1 MSAKP
6 TNVPTR
12 EWGGKACKAE
22 MKRIR
27 STDRRAS
34 ISEGADSSD
43 WSMADLAAEVAAE
56 IATESANEF

>member
-1 MSAKP
+1 MAATP

-22 MKRIR
+22 MKRLR

-34 ISEGADSSD
+34 IVEGADSEDS
-43 WSMADLAAEVAAE
+43 SLADLAKEVAAE
-56 IATESANEF
+56 IAIMSANEF